1 MEMTYESFVETLRSE
16 LLEATGYDEEMICYK
31 QETEYP
37 PTSGD
42 RLLLKRQR
50 NEEIMEVCAL
60 YVQDLF
66 REYQNGWSMEA
77 NVFSAPEIL
86 RIMIR

>member
-37 PTSGD
+37 PTSGY

-50 NEEIMEVCAL
+50 NE
-60 YVQDLF
+60 
-66 REYQNGWSMEA
+66 
-77 NVFSAPEIL
+77 
-86 RIMIR
+86 

>member
-42 RLLLKRQR
+42 RAFI
-50 NEEIMEVCAL
+50 EETAE
-60 YVQDLF
+60 
-66 REYQNGWSMEA
+66 
-77 NVFSAPEIL
+77 
-86 RIMIR
+86 

>member
-1 MEMTYESFVETLRSE
+1 MEMAYESFVETLRAE

-50 NEEIMEVCAL
+50 NGSLCAVCAGS
-60 YVQDLF
+60 VQGISKWL
-66 REYQNGWSMEA
+66 EYGRDCA
-77 NVFSAPEIL
+77 GD
-86 RIMIR
+86 R